1 MQNEIKENTKLLK
14 EDGTLNVRSGWA
26 RRNLFDYDRKLVRPR
41 GRLKE
46 WDFYQISNGKYMVQI
61 SFFNI
66 TVASA
71 ATASIVELKTGKRLC
86 STSLSLFTRRR
97 YALPVKSDQPN
108 FFRYD
113 KDGTYLEFDTSSTWK
128 KLLFGGR
135 TKGKQ
140 FKMHFKMTFPENQEN
155 ITTVTPFDGKP
166 TAFFLT
172 TKQNCMPCEGVVTWG
187 NVEYKFDKNDTFAVM
202 DWGRGVWPH
211 KNVWYWGNGSA
222 CIDGKIFGFDVTWK
236 IGNPSEGTETCLFYD
251 GKAHKIGAVDIEKF
265 PGDDNGWMKP
275 WHIKSEDGRFD
286 VTMTP
291 FFDNKSGMVLFGALG
306 MKTHQVHGLWNGFA
320 VLDDGT
326 RVEIKNMYAF
336 CEYVVN
342 AW

>member
-26 RRNLFDYDRKLVRPR
+26 RRNLFDYDRKLVRHR

-113 KDGTYLEFDTSSTWK
+113 KEGTYLEFDTSSTWK
-128 KLLFGGR
+128 SFCSEEGR
-135 TKGKQ
+135 R
-140 FKMHFKMTFPENQEN
+140 ENSS
-155 ITTVTPFDGKP
+155 K
-166 TAFFLT
+166 
-172 TKQNCMPCEGVVTWG
+172 C
-187 NVEYKFDKNDTFAVM
+187 
-202 DWGRGVWPH
+202 
-211 KNVWYWGNGSA
+211 
-222 CIDGKIFGFDVTWK
+222 
-236 IGNPSEGTETCLFYD
+236 
-251 GKAHKIGAVDIEKF
+251 
-265 PGDDNGWMKP
+265 
-275 WHIKSEDGRFD
+275 
-286 VTMTP
+286 
-291 FFDNKSGMVLFGALG
+291 AL
-306 MKTHQVHGLWNGFA
+306 
-320 VLDDGT
+320 
-326 RVEIKNMYAF
+326 R
-336 CEYVVN
+336 
-342 AW
+342 